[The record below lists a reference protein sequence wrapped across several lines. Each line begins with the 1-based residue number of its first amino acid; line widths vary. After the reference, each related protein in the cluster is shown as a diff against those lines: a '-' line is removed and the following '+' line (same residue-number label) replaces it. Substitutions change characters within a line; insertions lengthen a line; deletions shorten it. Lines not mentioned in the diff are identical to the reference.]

1 MIARL
6 RARRRAPSGPPRPIH
21 APPHALACILLALA
35 LLALLALAAH
45 ARAATAN
52 DDALQFDT
60 RTLKARGYSEDLA
73 RYFGKAPRFLP
84 GTHEIWIRIN
94 AGRSQRVRARFDD
107 QGDLCFDPPLLKRL
121 GLRLDPAQP
130 GCADAAARWPAMR
143 LHANPGQYRVE
154 LTLPDSAF
162 DPERREGAYQRGG
175 KALLFNYDLFGQRIA
190 TPQGGYD
197 YLQATLEP
205 GLNLDN
211 WALRN
216 RGVLTRM
223 NGVRRFQQ
231 QEAYAQRPIHAWKAL
246 LQIGQINGFGTQ
258 FGGLPL
264 RGAQIGADDNQN
276 DIGELL
282 VPIQGIA
289 RTRATL
295 EIRQRG
301 RVVHRSILAPGPFA
315 LSRVP
320 GLNAGVDIDVAIIE
334 EDGQRQRFSVP
345 ARIGAG
351 GARPASSWSLG
362 LGRYRNPAALDLPGP
377 RPASELLTAQ
387 YAHNT
392 SDALHLAHAALLSR
406 EHRGLTTLARLSLDN
421 GAWTSAGVRHAD
433 TRGHGR
439 GLELSAQGSANPH
452 PNLSVSLSWLRRGRN
467 YLDADTAF
475 APYQARRYLMRLRQS
490 LGASLS
496 WAHPRWG
503 ALSYVASRNRYHDD
517 NAGASLSHTLNLN
530 RKIGRVNASLSWQM
544 NPAAGSTVYLNLSMP
559 LGRGALR
566 GSVQR
571 TAQDTLETTASY
583 TGAFGRDSRYTL
595 ERSGNARD
603 RRYSASINTRTAYAQ
618 LGAGASRTT
627 SRARSA
633 YFSAAGGQ
641 AHAGGL
647 LGTSSERIGDTYAL
661 IHVPGQSGLR
671 IQAPGSSAITNH
683 AGTAVIPHLAPYTR
697 ARLRLDTRDLPRN
710 IRLDTTQLEL
720 GLARGSVA
728 VNHIGAM
735 QVRQLLLDIH
745 DAHGRP
751 VPLGASVY
759 DEAGRILGPI
769 VGDGNFML
777 VNEDI
782 GRRIRIGGSRP
793 CVVSYEVPKRFDS
806 DGAYEVARAR
816 CR

>member
-1 MIARL
+1 M
-6 RARRRAPSGPPRPIH
+6 
-21 APPHALACILLALA
+21 LALA
-35 LLALLALAAH
+35 LLALQASAARADSRASAMDKAH
-45 ARAATAN
+45 ARVE
-52 DDALQFDT
+52 DALQFDT

-84 GTHEIWIRIN
+84 GTHEIWIRVN

-107 QGDLCFDPPLLKRL
+107 QGGLCFDPPLLERL
-121 GLRLDPAQP
+121 GLRHDPAQP
-130 GCADAAARWPAMR
+130 DCADAAARWPAMR
-143 LHANPGQYRVE
+143 LHAYPGQYRVE

-162 DPERREGAYQRGG
+162 DPARRKGAYQRGG
-175 KALLFNYDLFGQRIA
+175 TALLFNYELFGQRIA

-205 GLNLDN
+205 GLNLAN

-223 NGVRRFQQ
+223 NGIRRFQQ
-231 QEAYAQRPIHAWKAL
+231 QEAYAQRPIHVWKAL
-246 LQIGQINGFGTQ
+246 LQVGQINGFGTQ
-258 FGGLPL
+258 FGGLPM

-276 DIGELL
+276 ATGELL

-289 RTRATL
+289 RSRATL

-315 LSRVP
+315 LSHVP
-320 GLNAGVDIDVAIIE
+320 GLNAGADIDVTIIE
-334 EDGQRQRFSVP
+334 EDGQRQRFSAP
-345 ARIGAG
+345 AQIGAG

-362 LGRYRNPAALDLPGP
+362 LGRYRNPAAVDLPGP
-377 RPASELLTAQ
+377 RPASELLTAE
-387 YAHNT
+387 YAHNA

-406 EHRGLTTLARLSLDN
+406 GHRSLATVARLSLDN
-421 GAWTSAGVRHAD
+421 GAWASAGIRHAD

-439 GLELSAQGSANPH
+439 GLEFSVQGSANPH

-475 APYQARRYLMRLRQS
+475 APYEARRYLMRLRQS

-503 ALSYVASRNRYHDD
+503 ALSYVASRNRYHND
-517 NAGASLSHTLNLN
+517 NAGAGLSHTLSLN
-530 RKIGRVNASLSWQM
+530 RKIGRVNASLSWQT
-544 NPAAGSTVYLNLSMP
+544 NPVAGSTVYLNLSMP
-559 LGRGALR
+559 LGRGTLQ

-583 TGAFGRDSRYTL
+583 IGAFGRDSRYTL

-603 RRYSASINTRTAYAQ
+603 RRYGASVNTRTAYAQ

-627 SRARSA
+627 SRTSST
-633 YFSAAGGQ
+633 YFSAAGGL
-641 AHAGGL
+641 AYAEGL

-661 IHVPGQSGLR
+661 IRVPGQSGLR
-671 IQAPGSSAITNH
+671 IQAPGGSAITNH
-683 AGTAVIPHLAPYTR
+683 AGTAVIPRIAPYTR
-697 ARLRLDTRDLPRN
+697 AKLRLDTRDLPRN

-728 VNHIGAM
+728 VNRIGAM
-735 QVRQLLLDIH
+735 QVRQLLLDIR
-745 DAHGRP
+745 DAEGRP

-759 DEAGRILGPI
+759 NEAGRILGPI

-782 GRRIRIGGSRP
+782 GKRIRIGGSRP

-806 DGAYEVARAR
+806 DGAYEVAQAR